1 MIQIK
6 KTQPEFDKQ
15 ENDNRI
21 SLRDHRSSPKSSLN
35 HTASR
40 GRKFSRQS
48 AQGMVEFALTLPLI
62 LLIIIGIIEGGRL
75 MFIYSSLSAAGR
87 EAARYGAGIGN
98 LGSGT
103 IMYNDCAGIRD
114 AAKRIGQFA
123 GVTDAD
129 IHIYH
134 DTGPGTTQVE
144 YCNPT
149 NIVAFAKG
157 DRISIRINLP
167 YNAIVQLIPLPP
179 LTLHSEN
186 AHTIMEGAEV
196 VAVNPPVIPGTN
208 LVCNSTP
215 YTTTFATPLGPSN
228 TVTITQTTGS
238 AKQIVNILIIWDGT
252 GGPIL
257 QSITPITA
265 GMGTG
270 VSSINSSGPY
280 YSHNVAWAFP
290 SGTPSSFTITFSKVL
305 KTPMI
310 VRMTLSGADAC
321 SFGK

>member
-1 MIQIK
+1 MELESETWAAERSCITTVPGSVMLRSGSAGSQGSRMPISIFIM
-6 KTQPEFDKQ
+6 TPAPERLAP
-15 ENDNRI
+15 NI
-21 SLRDHRSSPKSSLN
+21 
-35 HTASR
+35 A
-40 GRKFSRQS
+40 
-48 AQGMVEFALTLPLI
+48 TLPL
-62 LLIIIGIIEGGRL
+62 
-75 MFIYSSLSAAGR
+75 LS
-87 EAARYGAGIGN
+87 
-98 LGSGT
+98 T
-103 IMYNDCAGIRD
+103 
-114 AAKRIGQFA
+114 
-123 GVTDAD
+123 
-129 IHIYH
+129 
-134 DTGPGTTQVE
+134 
-144 YCNPT
+144 
-149 NIVAFAKG
+149 FAKG

-179 LTLHSEN
+179 LTLHTEN

-208 LVCNSTP
+208 LVCDATP

-228 TVTITQTTGS
+228 TVTITKTTGS

-252 GGPIL
+252 GGPVL

-280 YSHNVAWAFP
+280 YSHNVTWAFP

>member
-1 MIQIK
+1 
-6 KTQPEFDKQ
+6 
-15 ENDNRI
+15 
-21 SLRDHRSSPKSSLN
+21 
-35 HTASR
+35 
-40 GRKFSRQS
+40 
-48 AQGMVEFALTLPLI
+48 MVEFALTLPLI

-75 MFIYSSLSAAGR
+75 MFIYSSLAAAGR

-114 AAKRIGQFA
+114 AAKRIGRFA

-134 DTGPGTTQVE
+134 DTGPATTQAE

-149 NIVAFAKG
+149 NTVTFARG

-179 LTLHSEN
+179 LTLHTDN
-186 AHTIMEGAEV
+186 AHTILEGAEV
-196 VAVNPPVIPGTN
+196 VAVDPPVIPNTN
-208 LVCNSTP
+208 LVCDATP

-228 TVTITQTTGS
+228 TVTINNSSGS
-238 AKQIVNILIIWDGT
+238 SKQITNILIIWDGT
-252 GGPIL
+252 AGPVL

-265 GMGTG
+265 GMGAG
-270 VSSINSSGPY
+270 MSSINSSGPY
-280 YSHNVAWAFP
+280 YMNNVTWAFP

-321 SFGK
+321 AFGK